1 MCIYI
6 QCLTYSATPFPV
18 ANVPGAGTGVPG
30 VQQSAVFSHR
40 HQDGRLPSYRM
51 CSLRQVSST
60 FIQCP
65 NGHWWSIRTM
75 SKLPLVTFLY
85 NVQIVFAGPLIQYSN
100 CHWGP
105 QIVIGGSFTQ
115 ESDCLRIL

>member
-6 QCLTYSATPFPV
+6 QCLTYSASPFPV

-30 VQQSAVFSHR
+30 EQQSAVFSHR

-75 SKLPLVTFLY
+75 SKLPSVAFLY
-85 NVQIVFAGPLIQYSN
+85 NVQIVIAGPLIQYSN
-100 CHWGP
+100 CHWWY
-105 QIVIGGSFTQ
+105 IYAMS
-115 ESDCLRIL
+115 